1 MKRCVSVCLCLSM
14 LLMLLPVGAISTVA
28 AAEKLADVILNVKD
42 FGAVGDGKT
51 DDEAAIWAAFECA
64 LMDYMIKDIPV
75 TVYFPEG
82 QYGLKN
88 GGLYVYLP
96 RGAGNLTVKGDGAD
110 KSTIV
115 YLDEWTNSGSWVAL
129 RIYPKITPTA
139 LDEYL
144 HDITIQDLGVYD
156 TDPVKHAW
164 HKDKGDPDTEETH
177 GFNIQHCVRATI
189 KNCKV
194 DSVGDEAIDMSHCI
208 DSVMRD
214 NLVVNSPGAGSAGGA
229 ISVGDGS
236 KNVLITNN
244 TVIGS
249 IDDPNKINWAIAV
262 EALTE
267 YVEDVTII
275 DNQIQDI
282 AGWGINLGAPNGTM
296 TDIVIHSN
304 TIYHCRDGGI
314 RLNGKGTAT
323 NTQIYD
329 NTIERTRYGIFLD
342 GSNKVGTWIEDCTIE
357 NVSGYAVSIGSVG
370 QRDTV
375 VQDVTIRNAKWRAF
389 YNAGVNTTVDR
400 LFVDGSGTAGNVT
413 DSAVIQ
419 YTGGGDC
426 TISNSVFLNCQN
438 KRGIQGV
445 AKVLNTYIQQPDV
458 SGYTAMNGVMEIR
471 NCRVNRAV
479 TVKSGCVV
487 DGLVLYTNA
496 DLGTHA
502 IVLSNLTD
510 CIVKNCRI
518 TIPSRYGISEAGTAD
533 NNTITNNA
541 VIGGSG
547 IKTVGANTVVADN
560 VRGTLAAAEQFS
572 YYIVDDHV
580 TVATLI
586 DPALTEVEIPATLEG
601 CPVTAIDPWAFALC
615 ACLTS
620 VTIPDNLTAVGN
632 NAFAYCTALTAV
644 YYGGLEPQ
652 RQQISVGIENGSFT
666 AASWAYHWN
675 NHSYD
680 NACDPDCNDCG
691 FARDVQPHAYEAVTT
706 APDCVNGGYT
716 TYTCTACGDSY
727 VADETAALGHAYEAV
742 TTAPDCVNG
751 GYTTYTCTACGDSY
765 VADETAALGHA
776 YETVITA
783 PDCVNGGYTT
793 YTCTACGDSYVADE
807 TAALG
812 HAYDN
817 VCDADCNLC
826 GEVREVGD
834 HVYDDDK
841 DATCNECGFERVVVT
856 PGDANGDGKVNNR
869 DLGLLQQYLNDW
881 NVEVILEAAD
891 LNGDG
896 KVNNRDLGMLQQQLN
911 A

>member
-1 MKRCVSVCLCLSM
+1 MKRVLSFLLSIMLVLTVLPMGALYAPVVAEGEPESV
-14 LLMLLPVGAISTVA
+14 V
-28 AAEKLADVILNVKD
+28 LNVKD

-51 DDEAAIWAAFECA
+51 DDEAAIWATFESA

-115 YLDEWTNSGSWVAL
+115 YLEEWTNSGSWVAL
-129 RIYPKITPTA
+129 RIYPRITPTSV
-139 LDEYL
+139 DEYL

-156 TDPVKHAW
+156 TNPVAHAW

-267 YVEDVTII
+267 HVEDVTII

-329 NTIERTRYGIFLD
+329 NTIEQTRYGIFLD

-426 TISNSVFLNCQN
+426 TISNSVFLNCRN

-445 AKVLNTYIQQPDV
+445 AKVINTYIQQPEI
-458 SGYTAMNGVMEIR
+458 SGYTSITGVALIQ
-471 NCRVNRAV
+471 NCWVNRMI
-479 TVKSGCVV
+479 TLKSGYTV
-487 DGLVLYTNA
+487 DGLTLTA
-496 DLGTHA
+496 TEELGNHA

-510 CIVKNCRI
+510 CTVTNCRI

-533 NNTITNNA
+533 RNTITNN
-541 VIGGSG
+541 VIIGGSG
-547 IKTVGANTVVADN
+547 IKTVGADTVVADN
-560 VRGTLAAAEQFS
+560 VRSTLATNGQFHYYLVDGAAT
-572 YYIVDDHV
+572 IIAPVDS
-580 TVATLI
+580 TL
-586 DPALTEVEIPATLEG
+586 PAYTIPDTIEG
-601 CPVTAIDPWAFALC
+601 CPVTTIDPWAFAFNESLFDIV
-615 ACLTS
+615 LPRT
-620 VTIPDNLTAVGN
+620 VTAIGQHAFNGCKNLTN
-632 NAFAYCTALTAV
+632 V
-644 YYGGLEPQ
+644 YYTGSVDEWTAITIGG
-652 RQQISVGIENGSFT
+652 GNGSLYATQLTVNYVPYIFG
-666 AASWAYHWN
+666 
-675 NHSYD
+675 D
-680 NACDPDCNDCG
+680 
-691 FARDVQPHAYEAVTT
+691 
-706 APDCVNGGYT
+706 VNG
-716 TYTCTACGDSY
+716 DSK
-727 VADETAALGHAYEAV
+727 
-742 TTAPDCVNG
+742 
-751 GYTTYTCTACGDSY
+751 
-765 VADETAALGHA
+765 
-776 YETVITA
+776 I
-783 PDCVNGGYTT
+783 
-793 YTCTACGDSYVADE
+793 
-807 TAALG
+807 
-812 HAYDN
+812 
-817 VCDADCNLC
+817 
-826 GEVREVGD
+826 
-834 HVYDDDK
+834 
-841 DATCNECGFERVVVT
+841 
-856 PGDANGDGKVNNR
+856 NNK
-869 DLGLLQQYLNDW
+869 DLGLLQQYLNGW
-881 NVEVILEAAD
+881 EVVVNEKAAD
-891 LNGDG
+891 VNGDS
-896 KVNNRDLGMLQQQLN
+896 KVNNKDLGLLQQYLN
-911 A
+911 GWDVELG